1 MTKLFYILMSAL
13 FLGFSAFNTVRA
25 IADCKYQFAVVFF
38 LMVVTAC
45 AMLFVSIK
53 EFKEQ

>member
-1 MTKLFYILMSAL
+1 MTKLFYILMSVL

-25 IADCKYQFAVVFF
+25 ITDCKYQFAVVFF